1 MESPLEVLLHVI
13 RALEE
18 QKIAYVVVGSF
29 ASSARGVPRSTLDAD
44 IVADIKP
51 NHVAQLFASLREKF
65 YLDEQTIRRA
75 IETRRSFNAIHFDS
89 AFKVD
94 VFIPKEGGIAQQQLA
109 RRRMEEVAPE
119 QGAVIYVA
127 TAEDMVLAK
136 LLWYQSGGGV
146 SEIQWTDVLGMI
158 RVQGEHLDAD
168 YLREWASQLGIRD
181 LLERILKEAAII

>member
-1 MESPLEVLLHVI
+1 MESPLGVLLHVI

-51 NHVAQLFASLREKF
+51 DQVGQLLSSLKEKF
-65 YLDEQTIRRA
+65 YLDERAIRRA
-75 IETRRSFNAIHFDS
+75 VETRRSFNAIHFDS

-94 VFIPKEGGIAQQQLA
+94 VFIPPEGGIARQQLA
-109 RRRMEEVAPE
+109 RRRLEVIAPE
-119 QGAVIYVA
+119 HGAAIYVA

-136 LLWYQSGGGV
+136 LLWFQSGDGV
-146 SEIQWTDVLGMI
+146 SERQWADVLGMVRI
-158 RVQGEHLDAD
+158 QGEQLDLE
-168 YLREWASQLGIRD
+168 YLREWADRLGVLD
-181 LLERILKEAAII
+181 LLERALKEAAII